1 MKDAC
6 VVSWDLQEL
15 WENEWLCW
23 KRYHAI
29 STHIDGYSY
38 ENDNMQFL
46 FPFEEQTKW
55 LNVYLII
62 SNLCKSS

>member
-1 MKDAC
+1 MI
-6 VVSWDLQEL
+6 VL
-15 WENEWLCW
+15 

-29 STHIDGYSY
+29 STHIDGYTY